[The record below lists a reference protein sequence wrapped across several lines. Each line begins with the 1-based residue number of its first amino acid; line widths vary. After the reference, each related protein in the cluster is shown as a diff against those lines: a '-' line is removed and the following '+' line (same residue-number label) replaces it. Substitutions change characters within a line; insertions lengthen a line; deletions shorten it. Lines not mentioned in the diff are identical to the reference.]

1 MVEIIVLQ
9 KTSCAK
15 IGINTYDLHLNEPLK
30 FLTLEII
37 IKCASKEGK
46 KLFLQIYLN
55 QYPQL
60 WNLPVTGFEFAF
72 LKVPW
77 IKSRLP

>member
-1 MVEIIVLQ
+1 MKKFGLELDQKWKQLMVEIIVLQ

-55 QYPQL
+55 QCLYEL
-60 WNLPVTGFEFAF
+60 
-72 LKVPW
+72 
-77 IKSRLP
+77 

>member
-1 MVEIIVLQ
+1 MKRFGLELDQKWKQWWKIIVLQ
-9 KTSCAK
+9 KASCTK
-15 IGINTYDLHLNEPLK
+15 IGINTYDLPLNKSLK

-55 QYPQL
+55 QCLYEL
-60 WNLPVTGFEFAF
+60 
-72 LKVPW
+72 
-77 IKSRLP
+77 